1 MKPRDL
7 ALAIVVTLIWG
18 VNFVVIH
25 VGLDSMS
32 PLLFCALRFGVAA
45 LPAVFLVGRP
55 QAPWRWIIATGVAL
69 GVVKFSLL
77 FAGMAA
83 GLPSGLSALVLQ
95 SQVVF
100 TLVFAT
106 VLLRDRPGPRRVGG
120 VVLTGAGIVLIA
132 TQLGLDRPLGAFLL
146 VVAAGAAWGL
156 ANIAMRKASAGT
168 AVRKASAGTAVRKA
182 SAGTAVRKASAGT
195 AVRTASAGNAV
206 RNASAE
212 SMLNFMVWVSAVA
225 TPPLILLTLTV
236 DGPAYVWGALKGLD
250 LVAVGAIAYIAY
262 LSTLVGFG
270 IWGRLIARYGAGTV
284 APFAAL
290 APVFA
295 ILSSALFLHERIHWY
310 DLVGGAAIIGG
321 VLVGAVGNR
330 TVKLDLPDEA
340 TAAMVRPIE
349 RV

>member
-7 ALAIVVTLIWG
+7 ALAIVVTVIWG

-25 VGLDSMS
+25 VGLSSMS

-55 QAPWRWIIATGVAL
+55 QAPWRWVIATGIAL

-106 VLLRDRPGPRRVGG
+106 VLLRDRPGPRRVAG
-120 VVLTGAGIVLIA
+120 VVLAGAGIVLIA

-156 ANIAMRKASAGT
+156 ANVAMRKASAQ
-168 AVRKASAGTAVRKA
+168 
-182 SAGTAVRKASAGT
+182 
-195 AVRTASAGNAV
+195 N
-206 RNASAE
+206 
-212 SMLNFMVWVSAVA
+212 MLNFMVWVSAVA

-262 LSTLVGFG
+262 LSTLLGFG
-270 IWGRLIARYGAGTV
+270 VWGRLIARYGAGTV

-290 APVFA
+290 APIFA
-295 ILSSALFLHERIHWY
+295 ILSSALFLHEDIHWY
-310 DLVGGAAIIGG
+310 DLVGGAAILGG
-321 VLVGAVGNR
+321 VLLGAVAPR
-330 TVKLDLPDEA
+330 KVVPATERELDLPAEPA
-340 TAAMVRPIE
+340 HASLRPIG